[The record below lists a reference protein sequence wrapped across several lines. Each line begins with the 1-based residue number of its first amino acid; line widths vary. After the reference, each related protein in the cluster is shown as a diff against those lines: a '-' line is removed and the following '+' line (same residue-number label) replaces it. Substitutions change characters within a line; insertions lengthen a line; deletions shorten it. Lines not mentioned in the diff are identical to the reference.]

1 MTCRRV
7 IASKVTGPTKRVA
20 ECVITATTS
29 WPRFCSPRATST
41 ALYAPM
47 PPVTPSATKLMDYS
61 TGGLGSGSIF
71 STALVATSV
80 CATVVFLCSPT
91 ATRGVDPASSCR
103 ARAPAVTTNSNELGS
118 LVRSIMKC
126 PDYGFGRGL
135 HPLQPGPF
143 RDDDGAQPVDRGAHL
158 VVDDDEI
165 IFGEGGHLVA
175 RHLQPPLN
183 VCLAVLP
190 AAAQPLLEHVLRRR
204 HQKHARDR
212 RAARAHLARAL
223 DVDDEHDVV

>member
-29 WPRFCSPRATST
+29 CPRFCSPRATST

-47 PPVTPSATKLMDYS
+47 PPVTPSATRLMDYS
-61 TGGLGSGSIF
+61 TGGLGSGSSF
-71 STALVATSV
+71 STARVATSV

-118 LVRSIMKC
+118 LLRSIMKC
-126 PDYGFGRGL
+126 PDYGFGLGL

-143 RDDDGAQPVDRGAHL
+143 RDDDAAQPVP
-158 VVDDDEI
+158 
-165 IFGEGGHLVA
+165 GG
-175 RHLQPPLN
+175 
-183 VCLAVLP
+183 
-190 AAAQPLLEHVLRRR
+190 
-204 HQKHARDR
+204 
-212 RAARAHLARAL
+212 
-223 DVDDEHDVV
+223 